1 MDHFNQFHQFNQ
13 NQNQIPINAVNP
25 DYGEFVIKPPEA
37 NNTGGRVPTTLLID
51 SRDRNYQHYPNPQ
64 EYKIDLK
71 RKYFDVVAI
80 ELKKGMIPQSGLYIN
95 EQNNLIHFNESIAD
109 DYLTATIPVGFY
121 TQAEL
126 FTAIETA
133 MNDVGDSTYTVSLTV
148 KKQVRIKS
156 DITGGNNYFVL
167 LFGAING
174 KFPER
179 SMGPLLGFE
188 PKNYVYMEN
197 GLNVDQS
204 GTAIEFTASNMGY
217 KFSDD
222 VIVGDNVWVENVV
235 NFDSGITTIDQID
248 SSRETLLLATDTGTF
263 YNKPLV
269 VSSHVSKAPFCI
281 DDGSE
286 PYVSLH
292 LFEAQQVIS
301 QGRGADGAFAIIP
314 FTEQENGCGRNF
326 FGELTP
332 KTGKMIKY
340 FNPPLQS
347 MGQLTISFKKHDGT
361 LYDFRGKEHFLEFD
375 IYELNSKEKYRY
387 I

>member
-109 DYLTATIPVGFY
+109 EHLTATIPVGFY

-133 MNDVGDSTYTVSLTV
+133 MNAVGDSTYTVSLTV

-156 DITGGNNYFVL
+156 DISGGNNYFVL

-188 PKNYVYMEN
+188 PKNYIYMEN

-235 NFDSGITTIDQID
+235 NFDSGIVC
-248 SSRETLLLATDTGTF
+248 SNRGLWKCTG
-263 YNKPLV
+263 
-269 VSSHVSKAPFCI
+269 
-281 DDGSE
+281 
-286 PYVSLH
+286 
-292 LFEAQQVIS
+292 
-301 QGRGADGAFAIIP
+301 R
-314 FTEQENGCGRNF
+314 
-326 FGELTP
+326 
-332 KTGKMIKY
+332 
-340 FNPPLQS
+340 
-347 MGQLTISFKKHDGT
+347 
-361 LYDFRGKEHFLEFD
+361 FR
-375 IYELNSKEKYRY
+375 SCT
-387 I
+387 